1 MNCPRCNMPVQNN
14 SNFCTNCGE
23 NLNNNHNNQYNYSYN
38 YSNKTDPNYNMN
50 TNHLDQY
57 NYSNNYSYNN
67 YYTNS
72 SDDIYLKAYVGENY
86 EKIKNTRFSLP
97 TFFLGAYYLLY
108 RKLWLC
114 GILYIIINF
123 FATIYIDTDYGV
135 IISLALNLF
144 FSFKFA
150 SLYLAKANN
159 SIDKIKQQSLDK
171 TNQEILALCRKKGG
185 TSIAA
190 PIIMGLILTFM
201 FFIILFAALTDEI
214 TNELKNNYHEQFT
227 NEMYDL
233 SYELPSQVIS
243 IYNSEDY
250 QKLIYNN
257 DDLTTCKYYISANDH
272 LTTYK
277 TEELYLSSSLFIT
290 EDDQEKLQ
298 IIPVVINET
307 PWKCLTIEHSEDSQT
322 ECAVI
327 YNEKLYSIKTIQ
339 YKYNGRKN
347 PMCTT
352 KYNELLNSAQLKK
365 TNNVL

>member
-14 SNFCTNCGE
+14 SKFCTNCGE

-72 SDDIYLKAYVGENY
+72 SDDVYLKAYVGENY

-97 TFFLGAYYLLY
+97 TFFLGGYYLLY
-108 RKLWLC
+108 RKLWLYA
-114 GILYIIINF
+114 ILYIIINF

-135 IISLALNLF
+135 MISLALNLF

-150 SLYLAKANN
+150 SLYLAKAGND
-159 SIDKIKQQSLDK
+159 IDKIKQQSLDK

-185 TSIAA
+185 TNLVV
-190 PIIMGLILTFM
+190 PIILIVIITIIS
-201 FFIILFAALTDEI
+201 FIIFFAALADDI
-214 TNELKNNYHEQFT
+214 TKELENNYQEQFT

-233 SYELPSQVIS
+233 SYELPSQVTS
-243 IYNSEDY
+243 IYKNKDF
-250 QKLIYNN
+250 QKLVYDG
-257 DDLTTCKYYISANDH
+257 DDLNLCKYYITANDH

-277 TEELYLSSSLFIT
+277 TEEAYLKSSPYIT
-290 EDDQEKLQ
+290 EEDQEKLQ
-298 IIPVVINET
+298 IVPTVINET
-307 PWKCLTIEHSEDSQT
+307 PWKCLTIENSGESHT

-327 YNEKLYSIKTIQ
+327 YNERIYSIENIQ
-339 YKYNGRKN
+339 HKFNG
-347 PMCTT
+347 T
-352 KYNELLNSAQLKK
+352 KDPICGIKFNELLNSTQLKK
-365 TNNVL
+365 INNVL